1 MKGKDVYYCHETSN
15 LLQGNLKK
23 YQLMNIRNKSVDY
36 GDKTSITINGKDIM
50 ESDNLEL
57 LGVTIDGG
65 LNFNLHISNVC
76 KKASQRIGVIMRLR
90 NLIPTEAK
98 LHLFKAAILPHL
110 TYCHLVWHFC
120 RALDTC
126 GLERVQERGLRAVF
140 NDKQSSHQQLLVKAK
155 LPSLYNRRLQDM
167 CILMYEVKHN
177 LCPRTI
183 CDMFLTNS
191 HNLRLKDF
199 YHPSFNTVTH
209 GKHSMRYLG
218 PRLWSKIPSKD
229 RSAASLKQFKTQIR
243 SLDLSNILDGCSG
256 CYLCN
261 S

>member
-1 MKGKDVYYCHETSN
+1 
-15 LLQGNLKK
+15 
-23 YQLMNIRNKSVDY
+23 MNIRNKSVNY
-36 GDKTSITINGKDIM
+36 GDKTSISVNGKDIM

-57 LGVTIDGG
+57 LGVTIDCG

-120 RALDTC
+120 RASDTRR
-126 GLERVQERGLRAVF
+126 LERVQERGLRAVF
-140 NDKQSSHQQLLVKAK
+140 KDKQSSYQQLLVKAK
-155 LPSLYNRRLQDM
+155 LPSLYNRRLQDI
-167 CILMYEVKHN
+167 CILMYKVKHN

-191 HNLRLKDF
+191 HAYNLRHKDF
-199 YHPSFNTVTH
+199 YQPSFNTVTH
-209 GKHSMRYLG
+209 GKHSIRYLG

-229 RSAASLKQFKTQIR
+229 RSAASLKQFKTRIR
-243 SLDLSNILDGCSG
+243 SLDLSSILDGCSG

>member
-1 MKGKDVYYCHETSN
+1 M
-15 LLQGNLKK
+15 
-23 YQLMNIRNKSVDY
+23 MNIRNKSVNHD
-36 GDKTSITINGKDIM
+36 DKTSITVNGKDIM

-57 LGVTIDGG
+57 LGVTIDCG

-120 RALDTC
+120 RASDTRR
-126 GLERVQERGLRAVF
+126 LERVQERGLRAVF
-140 NDKQSSHQQLLVKAK
+140 KDKQSSYQQLLVKAK
-155 LPSLYNRRLQDM
+155 LQSLYNRRLQDI
-167 CILMYEVKHN
+167 CIVRYNISN
-177 LCPRTI
+177 LYPRTI

-191 HNLRLKDF
+191 HTYNLRQKDF
-199 YHPSFNTVTH
+199 YQPSFNTVTH
-209 GKHSMRYLG
+209 GKHSIRYIG
-218 PRLWSKIPSKD
+218 PRLWSKIPSKE
-229 RSAASLKQFKTQIR
+229 RSAASLKQFKTRIN
-243 SLDLSNILDGCSG
+243 SLDLSNILDGCGG
-256 CYLCN
+256 CYLYN

>member
-1 MKGKDVYYCHETSN
+1 
-15 LLQGNLKK
+15 
-23 YQLMNIRNKSVDY
+23 MNYD
-36 GDKTSITINGKDIM
+36 DKTSITVNGKDIM

-57 LGVTIDGG
+57 LGVTIDCG

-76 KKASQRIGVIMRLR
+76 KKASPRIGVIMRLR

-120 RALDTC
+120 RASETRR
-126 GLERVQERGLRAVF
+126 LERVQERGLRAVF
-140 NDKQSSHQQLLVKAK
+140 KDKQSSYQQLLVKAR
-155 LPSLYNRRLQDM
+155 LPSLYNRRLQDI
-167 CILMYEVKHN
+167 CILRYNISN
-177 LCPRTI
+177 LYPRTI

-191 HNLRLKDF
+191 HTYNLRQKDF
-199 YHPSFNTVTH
+199 YQPSFNTVTH
-209 GKHSMRYLG
+209 GKHSIRYIG
-218 PRLWSKIPSKD
+218 PRLWSKIPSKE
-229 RSAASLKQFKTQIR
+229 RSAASLKQFKTRIN

-256 CYLCN
+256 CYLYN